1 MDKAANNVVIICK
14 ERYVTLMLAELNRQA
29 PNQNGVPQEVYL
41 PLDWG
46 NNQSILIDMATR
58 IESLDSHGIGIG
70 NFDCGIKSA
79 TYLATNKTFPVS
91 LFPYMRATVKF
102 HKPSLAFRFITS
114 NANGGTAKLSSYIHY
129 VLTFLQPFLKFQ
141 WAQVMTEAG
150 ISHFSFPILTQSSD
164 IHVILDNWNAQWKM
178 EDRFSTDFFLETYDV
193 EAMYPS
199 IPHPELKQALSF
211 LFDIAMDHAYNH
223 LQVDVRRHAG
233 QNGRNNA
240 VLRLELKKNGKI
252 TCILRPPTVE
262 KGLGTKYMLID
273 RAVFNEMVDTLPP
286 LALARRSI
294 SDVSSRGSSVAGRNR

>member
-1 MDKAANNVVIICK
+1 
-14 ERYVTLMLAELNRQA
+14 MLAELNRQA
-29 PNQNGVPQEVYL
+29 PNQNGILQDVYL
-41 PLDWG
+41 PLDWN
-46 NNQSILIDMATR
+46 NNQSILVNMAAR

-70 NFDCGIKSA
+70 NFDCKIKGA
-79 TYLATNKTFPVS
+79 THLATKKNFPVS

-102 HKPSLAFRFITS
+102 HKPSLSFRFITS
-114 NANGGTAKLSSYIHY
+114 NANGGTAKLSSFIHY
-129 VLTFLQPFLKFQ
+129 VLTFLQPYLKFQ
-141 WAQVMTEAG
+141 WSQIMTEVG

-178 EDRFSTDFFLETYDV
+178 EDRFSTEFFLETYDI

-223 LQVDVRRHAG
+223 LPSMVRSHAG

-240 VLRLELKKNGKI
+240 VLRLELKKNGKV
-252 TCILRPPTVE
+252 TCILRSPTVE

-273 RAVFNEMVDTLPP
+273 RAVFNEMVDTLPW
-286 LALARRSI
+286 ARR
-294 SDVSSRGSSVAGRNR
+294 VALFWQTGLHFTTSTSTSTT